1 MTAFREPTIN
11 VVVTCSNRKSA
22 SVASTLLVRNLC
34 EGSNR
39 TRSKEWVNRLK
50 AWKGDRFPARDLYQ
64 GDHWAVVR
72 SLLAPAKASSGVQ
85 VNVWIASAGC
95 GLISPSSMIPA
106 YGATFAGRNA
116 DSVVARREFRRE
128 WWQSLADL
136 RWDGERSPN
145 SVAEVAAR
153 YPEAPF
159 LIAGSPEYLDAMAD
173 DLARAKDLMS
183 DPSRLIVLCREGALS
198 DELNQNKVHTSAC
211 LASQVGGSLTSLNA
225 RLTKWLIGQSPESL
239 NVAEASRRIE
249 KLRRQTAP
257 RQILV
262 RRKATDEQIKA
273 YVAGRLRTGERMSG
287 SAALVDFRHTG
298 QAAEQS
304 RFNRLFRA
312 VQEEVSFG

>member
-22 SVASTLLVRNLC
+22 SADSTLLVRNLC
-34 EGSNR
+34 EGNNR
-39 TRSKEWVNRLK
+39 ARSKEWVRRLK

-106 YGATFAGRNA
+106 YGATFAGRSA

-136 RWDGERSPN
+136 RWDGDRSPK

-153 YPEAPF
+153 YPATPIV
-159 LIAGSPEYLDAMAD
+159 IAGSPEYLDAMAD
-173 DLARAKDLMS
+173 DLARAKDVLS
-183 DPSRLIVLCREGALS
+183 DSSSLIVLCREGALP
-198 DELNQNKVHTSAC
+198 DELEQNKVRTSASFAPQ
-211 LASQVGGSLTSLNA
+211 LGGSLTSLNA

-249 KLRRQTAP
+249 KLRRQTASRP
-257 RQILV
+257 ILI

-273 YVAGRLRTGERMSG
+273 YVAGRLRKGERMS
-287 SAALVDFRHTG
+287 SSTALVDFRLTG

-312 VQEEVSFG
+312 VQEEVPFG

>member
-22 SVASTLLVRNLC
+22 SAASTLLVRNLC

-39 TRSKEWVNRLK
+39 ARSKEWINRLK
-50 AWKGDRFPARDLYQ
+50 AWKGDRFSARDLYQ

-72 SLLAPAKASSGVQ
+72 SLLAPAEARSGVQ

-95 GLISPSSMIPA
+95 GLISPSSLIPS
-106 YGATFAGRNA
+106 YGATFARRNA
-116 DSVVARREFRRE
+116 DSVVTRREFRRE

-136 RWDGERSPN
+136 RWDGGRSPN
-145 SVAEVAAR
+145 SVAKVAAR
-153 YPEAPF
+153 YPETPI

-183 DPSRLIVLCREGALS
+183 EPSRLIILCREGALS
-198 DELNQNKVHTSAC
+198 DELKQNKVYTSAC
-211 LASQVGGSLTSLNA
+211 LSSQVGGSLTSLNA
-225 RLTKWLIGQSPESL
+225 RLAKWLIGQRPESL
-239 NVAEASRRIE
+239 NVAEVSRRMGE
-249 KLRRQTAP
+249 LRGQTAP
-257 RQILV
+257 RQIPI

-273 YVAGRLRTGERMSG
+273 YVIGCLRAGKRMSG
-287 SAALVDFRHTG
+287 SAALIDFRHTG

-304 RFNRLFRA
+304 RFNRLFRT
-312 VQEEVSFG
+312 VQEEVSFD